1 MENWIIGERI
11 SRDNNYNILRIMAA
25 MAVMYGH
32 MYVLLGLG
40 APVLYANEINSLGF
54 KILMVLSGYMVT
66 QSCVYDSRL
75 SHYVIKRVFRLLPA
89 LMLYVCIAIFIIGP
103 VFTVLPLNEYFKNR
117 VTWQYLY
124 NVLMNPRFQ
133 LPGVFMDNPYPNV
146 INGSLGGL
154 PIEVCC
160 YVLIYIVLR
169 LLCKLSWRRIALFGL
184 TVLLCALSICQIVFL
199 PEMFVPLWG
208 TNWARI
214 FILGPYFFCGALFA
228 VTDLK
233 KYCNIQVA
241 FLLFV
246 LSVAFHSDTYVINEI
261 LAMCMIPYMVI
272 SLGECRQ
279 PVFSRFFR
287 NADITYGI
295 YLWGF
300 PIQQIF
306 VHRLIV
312 VKQYTIGV
320 NEIFVISFAATA
332 VTALASWYIV
342 EKPVASLI
350 KKIMKNIPENN

>member
-146 INGSLGGL
+146 INGSLWGL

-169 LLCKLSWRRIALFGL
+169 LLC
-184 TVLLCALSICQIVFL
+184 
-199 PEMFVPLWG
+199 
-208 TNWARI
+208 
-214 FILGPYFFCGALFA
+214 
-228 VTDLK
+228 
-233 KYCNIQVA
+233 
-241 FLLFV
+241 
-246 LSVAFHSDTYVINEI
+246 
-261 LAMCMIPYMVI
+261 
-272 SLGECRQ
+272 
-279 PVFSRFFR
+279 
-287 NADITYGI
+287 
-295 YLWGF
+295 
-300 PIQQIF
+300 
-306 VHRLIV
+306 
-312 VKQYTIGV
+312 
-320 NEIFVISFAATA
+320 
-332 VTALASWYIV
+332 
-342 EKPVASLI
+342 
-350 KKIMKNIPENN
+350 